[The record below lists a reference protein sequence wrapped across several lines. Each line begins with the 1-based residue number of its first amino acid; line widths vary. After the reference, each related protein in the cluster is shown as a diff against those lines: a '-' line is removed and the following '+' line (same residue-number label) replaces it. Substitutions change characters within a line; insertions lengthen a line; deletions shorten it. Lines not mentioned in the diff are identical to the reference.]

1 MIKVIVVDDEK
12 PALEELVYML
22 QTYEEIEIAGAFTD
36 PAAVLAFM
44 GRETADVVFLDISMP
59 EIDGFMLARMLM
71 KLALPPI
78 IVFATA
84 YDEYAVQ
91 AFEIH
96 AIDYVLKPLT
106 EARLSKTIERIKKQI
121 QQKESNALSVKE
133 VLYQVKQPKKS
144 DKLPVW
150 KNDRIYL
157 IDKKDI
163 LFCTT
168 NENETTIVTKKE
180 RFITSDTLTELENQL
195 EDSTFFRCHR
205 SYIIR
210 LEAVSEIIPWFNNT
224 YAVKFQGCTEEVP
237 ISRRNT
243 KLFKALMQI
252 K

>member
-12 PALEELVYML
+12 PAVDELVYML
-22 QTYEEIEIAGAFTD
+22 KAYEEVEIAGAFTD
-36 PAAVLAFM
+36 PAEALDFIRKTSV
-44 GRETADVVFLDISMP
+44 DVVFLDISMP
-59 EIDGFMLARMLM
+59 EIDGFMLAEVLI
-71 KLALPPI
+71 KLTSPPL

-106 EARLSKTIERIKKQI
+106 EGRLLKTINRITKQL
-121 QQKESNALSVKE
+121 QQ
-133 VLYQVKQPKKS
+133 KKS
-144 DKLPVW
+144 DMAPIRDMLNTTQNPKRYNKLPVW

-157 IDKKDI
+157 IDKHDI

-168 NENETTIVTKKE
+168 NESETAIVTLKE
-180 RFITSDTLTELENQL
+180 RFITSDTLADLENQL
-195 EDSTFFRCHR
+195 DDKVFFRCHR

-224 YAVKFQGCTEEVP
+224 YAVKFQGCKEEVP

-243 KLFKALMQI
+243 KLFKTLMCI